1 MISDLCLKVLC
12 DIMDTRSILISLLI
26 LGIAGAVVIGGSSAD
41 GNTSTQGQNVSLNL
55 SLNTTNTTADRI
67 VNLSSPFSDELLN
80 QTGGFNQTDETAG
93 AESADEESAA
103 VDNQGMYSGTGH
115 PNEDTDV
122 QSSTPSGDPLLNE
135 YALGGVSIDIGA
147 HLMEARGNDS
157 NVSSEI
163 TLKDHTSANGYIRT
177 IQKDF
182 HYESKVDTPQDL

>member
-1 MISDLCLKVLC
+1 
-12 DIMDTRSILISLLI
+12 MDTRSILIILLI
-26 LGIAGAVVIGGSSAD
+26 LGITGAVVIGGSSAD
-41 GNTSTQGQNVSLNL
+41 GNTSTQGQNVTQNL
-55 SLNTTNTTADRI
+55 SLNITNATTNG
-67 VNLSSPFSDELLN
+67 SSSMKGPLPDELLN
-80 QTGGFNQTDETAG
+80 QTGGLNQTDETAG
-93 AESADEESAA
+93 AESVGAESAV

-115 PNEDTDV
+115 PNEETDV
-122 QSSTPSGDPLLNE
+122 QSSTPSGDPLLNQ

-182 HYESKVDTPQDL
+182 HYESKVDTPEDL